1 MKIKEEW
8 KYDHDKGSVQ
18 IKKVHDTSG
27 VEHRARVLRDT
38 IGEEQKGSEHK
49 LVGTIP
55 TALIAQWIQE
65 AGIDWSDNMAVQEVV
80 KRKILSGEFD
90 KFRVWKGKY

>member
-8 KYDHDKGSVQ
+8 KYDHDKGSMQ

-49 LVGTIP
+49 LVVLSRQHLLHNGFRKQ
-55 TALIAQWIQE
+55 ALIGQTTWLCKK
-65 AGIDWSDNMAVQEVV
+65 S
-80 KRKILSGEFD
+80 
-90 KFRVWKGKY
+90 